1 MKYKTGLLAICMIMA
16 VLVCISGVMAGDA
29 NDTAMASSDNINE
42 NAIAIEENGEA
53 SLNTDEN
60 PIEASND
67 DETVVSDPLITPKVS
82 EISTDIEYGTGKA
95 IFKLTDYDTD
105 EPLNYVEVVMS
116 YQCPGGPSQ
125 ASAWTDEDGIV
136 EFGYYDLT
144 YIDEDYIVG
153 DLPSGIYTVQ
163 LSVDEYYISDEPYY
177 TSITV
182 TGVPVYDP
190 MTTVTITPAALS
202 TSYQSGAYFKAKVT
216 DSKTKEALDGVE
228 VILKVYTGKNAK
240 TVTLTSDGD
249 GIVKYSSSQLNIGTH
264 KVVLEVKKS
273 DYYSGKSVTS
283 SIKITKGVLKISAPK
298 VTRYYKKAG
307 KFKVTVKN
315 KASGKAVKGLKVI
328 IKVYT
333 GKKAKKIV
341 RKTNSKGQV
350 SFSTKSLAKGKHK
363 IVITVKKTSKYKKA
377 SAKSSVKIVKKAK
390 KSSSK
395 KSSSSSSSSS
405 GSYIIRY
412 YAFTSRSGNPYSSS
426 IYAPQSYAPQYY
438 NPPSYGYY

>member
-1 MKYKTGLLAICMIMA
+1 MKYKKGLLAFCLIMA
-16 VLVCISGVMAGDA
+16 VFVCISGAAASDA
-29 NDTAMASSDNINE
+29 NDTATAGSDNINE
-42 NAIAIEENGEA
+42 NAIAIEDNSEDV
-53 SLNTDEN
+53 LNTDEN
-60 PIEASND
+60 PIEASD
-67 DETVVSDPLITPKVS
+67 DDDAVVSESLITPYVS
-82 EISTDIEYGTGKA
+82 EISTDIEYDTGHA
-95 IFKLTDYDTD
+95 IFKLTDYYTD
-105 EPLNYVEVVMS
+105 EPLEYVEVVMS
-116 YQCPGGPSQ
+116 FQCPGGLSQ
-125 ASAWTDEDGIV
+125 TSAWTDEDGIV

-144 YIDEDYIVG
+144 YIDEEYNEG
-153 DLPSGIYTVQ
+153 EMPSGTYTVE
-163 LSVDEYYISDEPYY
+163 LSVDDYSISDEPYY

-216 DSKTKEALDGVE
+216 DSKTREVLEGVE

-240 TVTLTSDGD
+240 TVTLTSDAN
-249 GIVKYSSSQLNIGTH
+249 GIVKYSSSKLSLGTH
-264 KVVLEVKKS
+264 KVVLDVKKS
-273 DYYSGKSVTS
+273 EYYSGKSVTS

-350 SFSTKSLAKGKHK
+350 SFSTKSLSKGKHK
-363 IVITVKKTSKYKKA
+363 IMITVKKTSKYKKA
-377 SAKSSVKIVKKAK
+377 SAKSSVKIVKKTK
-390 KSSSK
+390 KSSGK
-395 KSSSSSSSSS
+395 KSSSSSSGS
-405 GSYIIRY
+405 GSYILRY
-412 YAFTSRSGNPYSSS
+412 YAFTSASANPYSSS

-438 NPPSYGYY
+438 STPSYGYY